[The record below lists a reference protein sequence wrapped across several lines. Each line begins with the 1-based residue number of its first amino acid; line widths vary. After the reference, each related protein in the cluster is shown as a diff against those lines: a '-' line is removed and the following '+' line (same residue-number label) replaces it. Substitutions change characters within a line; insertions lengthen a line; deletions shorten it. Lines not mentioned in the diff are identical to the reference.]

1 MFVLEKCVMVMVYV
15 IELLNL
21 FIKILFVNVILDG
34 LV

>member
-1 MFVLEKCVMVMVYV
+1 MFVLEKCVMVRVYV

-34 LV
+34 

>member
-15 IELLNL
+15 IELLNF

-34 LV
+34 

>member
-21 FIKILFVNVILDG
+21 LIKILFVNVILDG
-34 LV
+34 

>member
-34 LV
+34 